1 MPICKN
7 EYEGGA
13 MFKGLSLDQA
23 PPFATVLRFFLTLP
37 WMAAFLGAAIFFTPE
52 SMGRWDDLSMVGI
65 VHLAVLGFAATA
77 MVGALFQML
86 PVIAGASIKEP
97 LYHARWIHALMV
109 LGTLML
115 FGGFYFGRPFL
126 FHPALAL
133 LLGTLGFVDFLMLS
147 KLLKVENK
155 TPSVVGMIAA
165 LLSLGIGLIFA
176 AAMTLVFMGIDL
188 GIDPGHLR
196 SIHMHFMLLGWIVLL
211 IMAVAFQV
219 IEMFYVTPP
228 YPREVTDLFPLA
240 VFVLLVLFFAVS
252 YIMPEAGAMMDILLD
267 FIYFIFAAV
276 TLGRLSRRKRPV
288 ADATVLMWR
297 TAMISLAAASVTN
310 LLSNFIYTE
319 PLISAAALLF
329 GYFVLSVIF
338 AMSYKIVPFLVWFHL
353 NAKGVIECPMMGDII
368 PSKRAMAHLWIHWG
382 LLAAGAALTVT
393 PYAWKAVGAVMA
405 AEFLLYGAN
414 LVRAAKTYQSLKD
427 KGIL

>member
-86 PVIAGASIKEP
+86 PVIAGATIKDP

-115 FGGFYFGRPFL
+115 FSALYFGKPLL

-133 LLGTLGFVDFLMLS
+133 LVGSLGFVDFLMLT

-165 LLSLGIGLIFA
+165 LLSLGLGLIFA
-176 AAMTLVFMGIDL
+176 VAVTLAFMGVDV

-196 SIHMHFMLLGWIVLL
+196 TIHMHFMLFGWIVLL

-228 YPREVTDLFPLA
+228 YPEMLRRWIPIAMTA
-240 VFVLLVLFFAVS
+240 LLVASVPLYLISPVGVTL
-252 YIMPEAGAMMDILLD
+252 IDWVIGLLMAA
-267 FIYFIFAAV
+267 FAAV
-276 TLGRLSRRKRPV
+276 TLRRLSQRKRPV
-288 ADATVLMWR
+288 ADATVMLWR
-297 TAMISLAAASVTN
+297 SGM
-310 LLSNFIYTE
+310 
-319 PLISAAALLF
+319 AALLIAVAAGLLFTLTGKSLLFNVAAFGF
-329 GYFVLSVIF
+329 GYFFFSIIF

-353 NAKGVIECPMMGDII
+353 NAKGVLETPMMGDIV
-368 PSKRAMAHLWIHWG
+368 PAKRATWHLWLHWLLGAAIAGALLFSPLWQVVG
-382 LLAAGAALTVT
+382 LLLVAEGAIFG
-393 PYAWKAVGAVMA
+393 YN
-405 AEFLLYGAN
+405 LY
-414 LVRAAKTYQSLKD
+414 RAAWLYYKLKD
-427 KGIL
+427 KGMI